1 MVAKRKGSNAERE
14 LAHMFHDKGWSAMRA
29 AGSGST
35 TLPSPDIIAGN
46 VKRHLAI
53 ECKSI
58 KNDSQYFPEEEIE
71 QLKTFANRFGAEPWI
86 GIRFDFLKWFFVHL
100 DDVKKGKGKLYVI
113 TLDYAQKKG
122 KSFDELI
129 GIFKQEKLTL

>member
-1 MVAKRKGSNAERE
+1 MSKRKGSNAERE
-14 LAHMFHDKGWSAMRA
+14 LVHMFQDKGWGAMRA

-46 VKRHLAI
+46 RDNKRYLVI

-58 KNDSQYFPEEEIE
+58 KNDAQYFPEDEIQ
-71 QLKTFANRFGAEPWI
+71 QLRTFSSMFGAEPWI

-100 DDVKKGKGKLYVI
+100 DEVKKGKGKLYVI
-113 TLDYAQKKG
+113 TLEYAQKKG
-122 KSFDELI
+122 KSFGELI
-129 GIFKQEKLTL
+129 GLFKQEKLT